1 MERLPSKKWQ
11 QKEEQNLKPKNKMK
25 KMMTPGVMN
34 AISNPKKAVAKQV
47 VKGAAKKAVGKAV
60 KKAVGKAVAKKAVA
74 AAKKMY

>member
-1 MERLPSKKWQ
+1 
-11 QKEEQNLKPKNKMK
+11 MK

-60 KKAVGKAVAKKAVA
+60 AKKAVA

>member
-1 MERLPSKKWQ
+1 
-11 QKEEQNLKPKNKMK
+11 MK

-34 AISNPKKAVAKQV
+34 SISNPKKAVAKKV

-60 KKAVGKAVAKKAVA
+60 AKKAMGKA